1 MNPDLPHHRD
11 VLVGLHSSARLD
23 EILADHRNKPRLP
36 PDAAEEFRRCF
47 DFCLAQSALIAHY
60 HPGVALYNVTTKS
73 HYLMHLGM
81 IAAFVNPSMGA
92 CWQGEDL
99 MKVVRKMVGSCANG
113 SKPAGAL
120 RSSIDKY
127 ARALS
132 FEFGASGEWW

>member
-1 MNPDLPHHRD
+1 M
-11 VLVGLHSSARLD
+11 
-23 EILADHRNKPRLP
+23 
-36 PDAAEEFRRCF
+36 
-47 DFCLAQSALIAHY
+47 AQSALIAHD

-92 CWQGEDL
+92 CCHGEDL
-99 MKVVRKMVGSCANG
+99 VKVVTKVIPSCANG
-113 SKPAGAL
+113 SKPAVTL
-120 RSSIDKY
+120 RSAIDKY